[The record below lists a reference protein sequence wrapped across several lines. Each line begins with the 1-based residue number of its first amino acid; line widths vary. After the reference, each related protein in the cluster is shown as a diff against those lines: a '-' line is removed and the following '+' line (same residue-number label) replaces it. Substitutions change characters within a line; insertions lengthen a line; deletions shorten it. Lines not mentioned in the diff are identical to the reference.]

1 MWTAILLLMTAI
13 WLFLGWFY
21 VFEFVGFENFL
32 SYNPDEIGVF
42 LLGFF
47 GPAAFVWLVGA
58 YLRQIIELRHSVD
71 LRRRQEDELVRN
83 SEVMARQ
90 SEELRQAAALA
101 EHQSA
106 TIAATEASVRRDA
119 FLRFADL
126 TTRDLNTIVIEF
138 VRETAPDETMTRTL
152 ESMEGGY
159 HDAFFS
165 LLVRSLLGQDI
176 DKVGAYLARSAEYP
190 DNIQAYVAKFDRL
203 LGEAAVCEPDGHLG
217 DHLQNSA
224 MGRLYDVFVD
234 VDRYFVDQDSDG
246 QDTVEQDSDSQ
257 DIAESG

>member
-1 MWTAILLLMTAI
+1 MWTAVLLLVTAI

-21 VFEFVGFENFL
+21 FFEFIGFENFF
-32 SYNPDEIGVF
+32 SYNPDEIGIS

-47 GPAAFVWLVGA
+47 GPAAFAWLVVA

-83 SEVMARQ
+83 TEVMARQ
-90 SEELRQAAALA
+90 SEELRQAGALA

-106 TIAATEASVRRDA
+106 AIAATEASVRRDA

-126 TTRDLNTIVIEF
+126 TARDLNTIVIEF
-138 VRETAPDETMTRTL
+138 VRETAPDETMARTL
-152 ESMEGGY
+152 ESLAGGY

-176 DKVGAYLARSAEYP
+176 DKVGAYLARSAEFP

-203 LGEAAVCEPDGHLG
+203 LAEAAICDPDGQLPT
-217 DHLQNSA
+217 HLQSSA

-234 VDRYFVDQDSDG
+234 VDRYFVTPGDDG
-246 QDTVEQDSDSQ
+246 QD
-257 DIAESG
+257 AAAGG